1 METQHKAQP
10 QQVGMKHLSVERST
24 YDREAK
30 DSSKLTIPSLIP
42 EQTTGTK
49 AKLKTPSKATGS
61 RGVNSLSNK
70 LLMTFFLQAQHFLN

>member
-1 METQHKAQP
+1 METSTAANKYE
-10 QQVGMKHLSVERST
+10 VLVSERST

-42 EQTTGTK
+42 ETSTGSR
-49 AKLKTPSKATGS
+49 AKLKTPFQAVGS

-70 LLMTFFLQAQHFLN
+70 LLMTLLPPSTDFFK